1 MRPGKKFD
9 GRWQT
14 TSTSLKCTLIAQLS
28 SKELPEQKLSGI
40 ALVYCSCFDSLWND
54 TKPFTYLESSRF
66 YIVDDS
72 CFVSC
77 NAHLFQKGL
86 NKMHFYWRLDETPY
100 MWKHLEW
107 AHMNISLYTQKLLFA
122 DFSLSPAPKIQA
134 HVIGFFILMVVEAIR
149 YLHLAQS
156 LESRWKTQ
164 CFVIV

>member
-1 MRPGKKFD
+1 MPMRPGKKFD

-77 NAHLFQKGL
+77 NSHLFQKGL
-86 NKMHFYWRLDETPY
+86 LIKCISIDGWMR
-100 MWKHLEW
+100 HLICG
-107 AHMNISLYTQKLLFA
+107 NILNGH
-122 DFSLSPAPKIQA
+122 I
-134 HVIGFFILMVVEAIR
+134 
-149 YLHLAQS
+149 
-156 LESRWKTQ
+156 
-164 CFVIV
+164 